1 MNLLKRSVAEYKLLG
16 LLIILTAFG
25 FCGVSLA
32 NPLSDAQ
39 IAAELKKDANKV
51 IIGAFLKH
59 ELGEVNQYA
68 TKPLLKQHPSLIF
81 FIKQVERNPLESL
94 FFLEDQVHKLRD
106 AQENIGSLPYS
117 LAFSASEKEKILGLK
132 DVAKRIISYGLPLM
146 KRDFYRVIEACKA
159 LADKKGKHPME
170 LIADPAFRDAV
181 YRHCES
187 AAAGLDREMGELS
200 QGEQISM
207 KLGWT
212 LEQVTITRLWLVFN
226 DNTLPRPEDYTV
238 YRKKRSEYW
247 QKRLARIYGKS
258 ETSASANAPG
268 RAR

>member
-1 MNLLKRSVAEYKLLG
+1 MKLFKRFVVEYSSLALLTSLMVFA
-16 LLIILTAFG
+16 
-25 FCGVSLA
+25 FCGISLA
-32 NPLSDAQ
+32 KPLSDAQ
-39 IAAELKKDANKV
+39 LAAELKKETNKV

-187 AAAGLDREMGELS
+187 SAACLDREMGELS
-200 QGEQISM
+200 VGEQICM
-207 KLGWT
+207 RLGWT

-226 DNTLPRPEDYTV
+226 DNTLPRLDDFTV

-268 RAR
+268 RTR